1 MGEASLNHRNN
12 ILIVHRKKQTSQPPD
27 AVRCLCLCVVRV
39 LAMYLLFDL
48 CVLLRSVSCGSIN
61 FTCVCCASQSVSGW
75 TRAEFLDFGQLSSSL
90 GTPFPTVSHKGGHPN
105 QQGHLLWLAESQT
118 SRYASVY
125 YGTGFRS
132 GKKLG
137 HRPTELCLGTTE
149 SAKCEMSPKC
159 VTFST
164 AGNEKP
170 GQPSGPA
177 QCSNK

>member
-1 MGEASLNHRNN
+1 MKPQVKRFRCITLDKIYNIKSTISTQVVPVVMVDKKLASTAL
-12 ILIVHRKKQTSQPPD
+12 SE
-27 AVRCLCLCVVRV
+27 
-39 LAMYLLFDL
+39 
-48 CVLLRSVSCGSIN
+48 GSRPLEIPL
-61 FTCVCCASQSVSGW
+61 QK
-75 TRAEFLDFGQLSSSL
+75 
-90 GTPFPTVSHKGGHPN
+90 VSHKGGHPN

-132 GKKLG
+132 GKELG